1 MKKRIAVNGAE
12 ALQKTFKQA
21 YRVQMDTH
29 FEHVHVQNEDE
40 KFLRESVEYI
50 KQNISSPNL
59 SIEALSREM
68 QMSRVWLY
76 KKFVMLTGKSPVEFI
91 RAIRLQKAVLLLG
104 NSQMSIGRIAGEVG
118 FDNPHYF
125 SRIFKK
131 EYNILPS
138 AYIHF
143 ARKTKAQ
150 TVLHDYELTGTV
162 KTGILG

>member
-1 MKKRIAVNGAE
+1 MKKRIAVNGAG
-12 ALQKTFKQA
+12 ALQKTIKQA
-21 YRVQMDTH
+21 YRVQMDMC
-29 FEHVHVQNEDE
+29 FEHVRVQNEDE
-40 KFLRESVEYI
+40 KFLTGLVKYI
-50 KQNISSPNL
+50 RQNISSPDL
-59 SIEALSREM
+59 SVEALSREM
-68 QMSRVWLY
+68 EMSRVWLY
-76 KKFVMLTGKSPVEFI
+76 RKILMLTGKSPVEFI

-104 NSQMSIGRIAGEVG
+104 NSQMSIGRIASEVG

-125 SRIFKK
+125 SRVFKK